1 MPILL
6 LLAVCAMDM
15 NDASN
20 HSASTNSKPFK
31 RE

>member
-6 LLAVCAMDM
+6 LLAVCAMEM

-20 HSASTNSKPFK
+20 HTASTNSKLLK
-31 RE
+31 IE